1 MEDIYAGFFLRTD
14 VVDHLTERGLPLT
27 PRNIRNVGN
36 IVVMDDATYYFKA
49 SEDHCKITYKPEGG
63 CTCTIKRYLWGI
75 NLYEEPETHSSAD
88 RQGHRSLLE
97 VPGNVKVIE
106 TPQDK
111 SRLTQDL
118 SVEEWTRIL
127 DQDNYDEMLLLLE
140 SDPAM

>member
-75 NLYEEPETHSSAD
+75 NLYE
-88 RQGHRSLLE
+88 
-97 VPGNVKVIE
+97 
-106 TPQDK
+106 
-111 SRLTQDL
+111 
-118 SVEEWTRIL
+118 
-127 DQDNYDEMLLLLE
+127 
-140 SDPAM
+140 